1 MNSYRYPKS
10 TLVADY
16 LRAAAGVLLPSALMI
31 FTELLPLFFY
41 SMGALVLLFA
51 IYGLRT
57 AQRQGTVLIVDGDG
71 IRQEGPLGGMF
82 DRKMRWSEMGEFRLR
97 YYSTRRDGKEGW
109 MQLLLRGAGN
119 GGAIRMDSNLPGF
132 NDIVAM
138 VYAAAQRNGLTTDP
152 ASAANLAHLG
162 LGTDDTAD
170 NGAGGKAA
178 GGTPNDPD
186 APTDAKF
193 PP

>member
-1 MNSYRYPKS
+1 MNSYRYPTS

-16 LRAAAGVLLPSALMI
+16 LRAAAGVFLPIALMI

-41 SMGALVLLFA
+41 IMCGLVLLFGF
-51 IYGLRT
+51 YGLRT
-57 AQRQGTVLIVDGDG
+57 IQRQGTVVIVDGDG

-82 DRKMRWSEMGEFRLR
+82 DRRMRWSEIGDFRLR

-109 MQLLLRGAGN
+109 MQLILRGAGK
-119 GGAIRMDSNLPGF
+119 GRPIRMDSQLPGF
-132 NDIVAM
+132 NDIVAQ
-138 VYAAAQRNGLTTDP
+138 VHAAAQQNSLTVDP

-162 LGTDDTAD
+162 FGAKDGADDSASNDSTSTDT
-170 NGAGGKAA
+170 
-178 GGTPNDPD
+178 
-186 APTDAKF
+186 KF